1 MFSFRKKFGASK
13 PSGDFCARHASSVIN
28 SSREESLLPHETV
41 MIGDS
46 LTSDIAGGRQY
57 GMQTCWY
64 MRDKGQEIPAE
75 VSLAVDD
82 LRDVAGR
89 IF

>member
-1 MFSFRKKFGASK
+1 M
-13 PSGDFCARHASSVIN
+13 
-28 SSREESLLPHETV
+28 PHETV

-64 MRDKGQEIPAE
+64 MRDKVKEIPADADQA
-75 VSLAVDD
+75 VSD